1 MYSNKKGAGLGNSDR
16 LLCFIIKPVTLETSV
31 FNIYIYRLFM
41 LSKFQTKELFS
52 VNSFF
57 LVRR

>member
-31 FNIYIYRLFM
+31 FNIYIQIIY
-41 LSKFQTKELFS
+41 
-52 VNSFF
+52 VI
-57 LVRR
+57 